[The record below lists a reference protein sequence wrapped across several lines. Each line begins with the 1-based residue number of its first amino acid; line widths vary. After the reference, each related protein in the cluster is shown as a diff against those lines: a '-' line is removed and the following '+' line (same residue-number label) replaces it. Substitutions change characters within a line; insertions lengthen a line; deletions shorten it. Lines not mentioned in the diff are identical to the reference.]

1 MMDHYEKDEEHVL
14 LDRYAEEMEDACKYA
29 HLAKEHPEYEKDFL
43 AIGRE
48 EVTHAD
54 HLRTLLRHHG
64 HEFSDEHE
72 GKWHRILQKYGFEK

>member
-43 AIGRE
+43 AIGIE

-54 HLRTLLRHHG
+54 PLRTLLRPPG
-64 HEFSDEHE
+64 HEFSAEHE
-72 GKWHRILQKYGFEK
+72 GKWHRILQ